1 MDKFLETCNLSRLNH
16 DETENL
22 NRLNTTKE
30 TESVIKNSPK
40 KQKSRTRWFPWCILP
55 NIQERINIIL
65 PKFFPKN
72 RRGGNTSKFIL
83 QGQHYPDTK
92 TSKPATRKENYR
104 PISLMTTDAK
114 ILNKILASWIQWYI
128 KRIIHH
134 DWVGC
139 IQGFKDGSTS
149 TNKSMWTTILT
160 K

>member
-30 TESVIKNSPK
+30 TESVTKNFPK

-65 PKFFPKN
+65 SKFFPKN

-92 TSKPATRKENYR
+92 TSKPGTRKENYR

-114 ILNKILASWIQWYI
+114 ILNKILAS
-128 KRIIHH
+128 
-134 DWVGC
+134 
-139 IQGFKDGSTS
+139 
-149 TNKSMWTTILT
+149 
-160 K
+160 

>member
-30 TESVIKNSPK
+30 TESVTKNFLK

-65 PKFFPKN
+65 SKFFPKN

-114 ILNKILASWIQWYI
+114 ILNKILAS
-128 KRIIHH
+128 
-134 DWVGC
+134 
-139 IQGFKDGSTS
+139 
-149 TNKSMWTTILT
+149 
-160 K
+160 